1 MIQDI
6 NYYRAIS
13 NATGCNTKTETQKAQ
28 IKRRLKRD
36 FENPLMLLVLIFIT
50 QTTILGLKF
59 MLKSLVKLWDNS
71 KNLKA

>member
-28 IKRRLKRD
+28 IKRRLERD
-36 FENPLMLLVLIFIT
+36 FENPLDIVSFNFS
-50 QTTILGLKF
+50 Q
-59 MLKSLVKLWDNS
+59 
-71 KNLKA
+71 